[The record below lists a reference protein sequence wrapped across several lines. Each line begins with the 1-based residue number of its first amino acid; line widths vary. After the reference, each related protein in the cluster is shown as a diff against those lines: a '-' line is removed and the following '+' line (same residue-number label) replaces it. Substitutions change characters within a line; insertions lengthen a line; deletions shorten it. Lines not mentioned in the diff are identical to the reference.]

1 MTPNSPAVTITGIG
15 SVSPYGPL
23 AGLIPQTPLEPA
35 TITAWTTAEPRRAF
49 LVPPFRAASVVPGL
63 KTRRLDRLSAWALVA
78 SSLAIKDAG
87 IDLNQV
93 DRSRVAVVFAT
104 AFGCVELT
112 EAFYLSAAVNGW
124 NGTDP
129 STFPETLP
137 SAPASHVAMFHGLR
151 GPNVTV
157 SNKYFAGEAAVV
169 QAASLLRNGQ
179 ADLAI
184 VLAGDALAQTLYS
197 WYDVAGLLSPACYNS
212 QPSSEA
218 GGFIPSE
225 GVAALV
231 MELSGHGAARSDS
244 RSDVRSYA
252 RIRSGRWAAGGQPAE
267 IIRTM
272 FGGTTPGGTK
282 RDETKPGGSVPS
294 LILCSG
300 NGAPCATSP
309 TTALARAISTDRDGA
324 GAAIILPQPFAL
336 GLAGTGALFHLILG
350 LSGKPG
356 GKPSD
361 ELGSRPVNGQALLLA
376 TAADSGFAAILLELL

>member
-1 MTPNSPAVTITGIG
+1 MSPNLPPVTITGIG

-23 AGLIPQTPLEPA
+23 AGLIPRCPLEPG
-35 TITAWTTAEPRRAF
+35 TITAWTTAGLRRAF
-49 LVPPFRAASVVPGL
+49 LVEPFRPASVVPGL

-87 IDLNQV
+87 IDLNQM

-112 EAFYLSAAVNGW
+112 EAFYLSAAANGW

-137 SAPASHVAMFHGLR
+137 SAPASHVSMFHGLR

-157 SNKYFAGEAAVV
+157 SNKYFAGETALI
-169 QAASLLRNGQ
+169 QAASLLRHGQ

-184 VLAGDALAQTLYS
+184 VLAGDALAPTLYS
-197 WYDVAGLLSPACYNS
+197 WYEVADLLSPVCYNS
-212 QPSSEA
+212 DPLPEA

-231 MELSGHGAARSDS
+231 MEPSCREDLRSGA
-244 RSDVRSYA
+244 RSYA
-252 RIRSGRWAAGGQPAE
+252 RIGSGRWAASGQPAE
-267 IIRTM
+267 IIRQM
-272 FGGTTPGGTK
+272 L
-282 RDETKPGGSVPS
+282 GGSVPS
-294 LILCSG
+294 LTVCSG
-300 NGAPCATSP
+300 NGAPCATSN
-309 TTALARAISTDRDGA
+309 TAALAREISGDGA
-324 GAAIILPQPFAL
+324 VIIPPQPFAL

-350 LSGKPG
+350 L
-356 GKPSD
+356 
-361 ELGSRPVNGQALLLA
+361 GSKLSSPPNSGQALLLA
-376 TAADSGFAAILLELL
+376 TAGDHGFAALPLELL